1 MSTPPDR
8 PASQPDADS
17 ESPIDPRETTASRDS
32 LNSRDVVNSRDVASS
47 RDELPA
53 TEQLSPPCHRSCEPE
68 TRERNGAGGSAP
80 NSSRFSTATFA
91 DLPDAAGSHPL
102 SPADLTPA
110 NPGQPNGDDTANGR
124 QQLKQKIRER
134 TQQLQRQG
142 PPVSFSERSSLQEV
156 RPGEAVPQPDPAW
169 SIKALQ
175 QLPLADI
182 RSHVRQEG
190 LDLADGLSRREMLLQ
205 IIRHRIK
212 AKGLMYGEGTL
223 QVLPDGFG
231 FLRSPDAHYIS
242 CQDDIYVSPSQI
254 RKFNLRTGC
263 TVCGQVRPPKEN
275 ERFFALLRVELVNGR
290 TPDVHSRSK
299 SFDHLTPLHPD
310 RRILMEHDPEELST
324 RLVDLLAPIGFGQ
337 RGLIASPPRAGKTV
351 LLQQMARAVLKNHPD
366 CYVILLLIDERPE
379 EVTDM
384 VREVRSSRCEVI
396 SSTFDESPLRHIQ
409 VAEMVLE
416 KCKCLVETGVDVV
429 LFLDSITR
437 LARAWNAEC
446 PPSGRLLSGGLDANA
461 LHKPKALFGA
471 ARKLEEGGSLTIIAT
486 ALIQTGSQLDEVI
499 YEEFKGTGNLEILLD
514 KALVER
520 RIWPA
525 FDLSGSGTRR
535 EEKLFADEEYAQVC
549 QLRRELAS
557 RQATDA
563 LEQLL
568 ERLRKTR
575 TNAEFLLRLQNGHS

>member
-1 MSTPPDR
+1 MSTRPDR
-8 PASQPDADS
+8 SGPSLDVGPNSALSGQGSLDSQGESEAGQLSSDSNFRSPVGASQPEIPGS
-17 ESPIDPRETTASRDS
+17 S
-32 LNSRDVVNSRDVASS
+32 ASS
-47 RDELPA
+47 PSDQP
-53 TEQLSPPCHRSCEPE
+53 
-68 TRERNGAGGSAP
+68 GAGAGSASSAGYTHNRIDVP
-80 NSSRFSTATFA
+80 QDSADAPSGNSECRPPASS
-91 DLPDAAGSHPL
+91 AG
-102 SPADLTPA
+102 
-110 NPGQPNGDDTANGR
+110 NR
-124 QQLKQKIRER
+124 QRIKQQIRER
-134 TQQLQRQG
+134 TRQLNRQG
-142 PPVSFSERSSLQEV
+142 PPVSFSERASIQEV
-156 RPGEAVPQPDPAW
+156 RPVEEAQSQETVLP
-169 SIKALQ
+169 IKILQ
-175 QLPLADI
+175 QLTVAEI
-182 RSHVRQEG
+182 RAHVQPEG
-190 LDLADGLSRREMLLQ
+190 IELPEDLSRRELLLR

-223 QVLPDGFG
+223 QILPDGFG
-231 FLRSPDAHYIS
+231 FLRSMDAHYLS
-242 CQDDIYVSPSQI
+242 CPDDIYVSPSQI

-263 TVCGQVRPPKEN
+263 TVCGQVRPPKGN

-299 SFDHLTPLHPD
+299 SFEHLTPLHPD
-310 RRILMEHDPEELST
+310 RRIVMEHDPEELST

-337 RGLIASPPRAGKTV
+337 RGLIASPPRAGKTI

-366 CYVILLLIDERPE
+366 SYIILLLVDERPE

-384 VREVRSSRCEVI
+384 VREVRSDRCEVI
-396 SSTFDESPLRHIQ
+396 SSTFDESPSRHIQ

-437 LARAWNAEC
+437 LTRAWNAEC

-461 LHKPKALFGA
+461 LQKPKALFGA

-514 KALVER
+514 RNLVER

-535 EEKLFADEEYAQVC
+535 EEKLFDGEEYAQVC

-557 RQATDA
+557 LQANDA

-575 TNAEFLLRLQNGHS
+575 TNAEFLLRLKSGQS